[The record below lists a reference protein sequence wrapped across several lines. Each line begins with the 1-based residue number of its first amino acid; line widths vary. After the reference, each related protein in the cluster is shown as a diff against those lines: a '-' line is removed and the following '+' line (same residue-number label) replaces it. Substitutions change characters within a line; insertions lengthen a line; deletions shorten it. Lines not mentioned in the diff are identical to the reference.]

1 MSPLTEECMYYH
13 GFDNK
18 AASATKYWSNKDDE
32 LVSVLFAKIINK
44 TVNTQEPC
52 PEQDHLVD
60 QMVNNLFDLC
70 FYINK
75 DVHNC

>member
-1 MSPLTEECMYYH
+1 MYYH

-18 AASATKYWSNKDDE
+18 TVSAKKYWTSKDDE
-32 LVSVLFAKIINK
+32 LVSSLFAKIINK
-44 TVNTQEPC
+44 TVTSCDKEP
-52 PEQDHLVD
+52 ESDQLVD

-75 DVHNC
+75 DVHDC

>member
-1 MSPLTEECMYYH
+1 MYYH

-18 AASATKYWSNKDDE
+18 AVSATKYWTTKDDE
-32 LVSVLFAKIINK
+32 LVSILFAKIINK
-44 TVNTQEPC
+44 TVTTQDTC
-52 PEQDHLVD
+52 PEQEQLVE
-60 QMVNNLFDLC
+60 QMVNNLFDVC

>member
-1 MSPLTEECMYYH
+1 MYYH

-18 AASATKYWSNKDDE
+18 NVSLNKYWSSKEDE
-32 LVSVLFAKIINK
+32 LVSTLFTKIINK
-44 TVNTQEPC
+44 TVTNQEQC
-52 PEQDHLVD
+52 PAQEKLVE

>member
-1 MSPLTEECMYYH
+1 MYYH

-18 AASATKYWSNKDDE
+18 AVSANKYWTSKDDE
-32 LVSVLFAKIINK
+32 LVSSLFAKIINK
-44 TVNTQEPC
+44 TVISSETV
-52 PEQDHLVD
+52 PEQDHLVE

>member
-1 MSPLTEECMYYH
+1 MYYH

-18 AASATKYWSNKDDE
+18 AVSATKYWTNKDDE
-32 LVSVLFAKIINK
+32 LVSILFAKIINK
-44 TVNTQEPC
+44 TVNTQEHC
-52 PEQDHLVD
+52 PEQEQLVE

>member
-1 MSPLTEECMYYH
+1 MYYH

-18 AASATKYWSNKDDE
+18 AVSANKYWTSKDDE
-32 LVSVLFAKIINK
+32 LVSILFAKIVNK

-52 PEQDHLVD
+52 PEQEELVE